1 MSAVVT
7 AWLQE
12 IVGVCVAFVAALFL
26 YAGTAKLLSLSAF
39 RRDLLL
45 IPYLPRSWS
54 HPIAVGVPLAEIAT
68 GICLL
73 LGLAAGK
80 VAAIA
85 MLTVFST
92 VALLAQSR
100 NQQVPCNCFGVDP
113 SEQLSIATIARNSV
127 LTCMTAASF
136 FFADARAASLAKG
149 YGLIAFI
156 LFLCVHA
163 AVKNDREF
171 REALRWRL
179 LA

>member
-1 MSAVVT
+1 VV

-12 IVGVCVAFVAALFL
+12 MIGVCVAFVATLFL

-54 HPIAVGVPLAEIAT
+54 RPIGVGVPLAEVAI
-68 GICLL
+68 GISLL
-73 LGLAAGK
+73 LGLEAGK
-80 VAAIA
+80 IAAIA

-92 VALLAQSR
+92 IALLAHSR
-100 NQQVPCNCFGVDP
+100 NQQVPCNCFGVDH
-113 SEQLSIATIARNSV
+113 SEQLSLATIARNSV
-127 LTCMTAASF
+127 LTCMTAASL
-136 FFADARAASLAKG
+136 FFADARAASVAKG

>member
-1 MSAVVT
+1 MA

-12 IVGVCVAFVAALFL
+12 IVAVFVAFVATLFL

-45 IPYLPRSWS
+45 IPHLPRGLSR
-54 HPIAVGVPLAEIAT
+54 PIAVSVPLAEIAT

-73 LGLAAGK
+73 LALEAGK

-92 VALLAQSR
+92 VALVAHNR
-100 NQQVPCNCFGVDP
+100 NQKVPCNCFGVDR
-113 SEQLSIATIARNSV
+113 SEQLSLATIARNSV
-127 LTCMTAASF
+127 LTCMTVPSF
-136 FFADARAASLAKG
+136 FFADARPAAFATG

-163 AVKNDREF
+163 AVKNGKEF